1 MEEAPSQE
9 LQAMRAEILKG
20 GEVPDV
26 RTVTAKLRERGIA
39 VPLNSL
45 RWVATNL
52 LGGGRGGSGENFV
65 PSILLE
71 IIPRLLE
78 GQRTELV
85 CDPWAGIGVLAANVQ
100 GALQARRVIA
110 FNPSPESVALGR
122 LLTPRL
128 EWHVGNPIPELSEIP
143 AGLDAVVSILP
154 MGGKIGEGLDLKD
167 PSGVP
172 IRLSGSLGP
181 LILAGLST
189 CLAEDGVG
197 IFVVT
202 PSFFGSSHSTLPHLP
217 SLGLGVEAAFELPA
231 GTFAPVAN
239 VAAILAVIRR
249 HVVPQMFV
257 ARLTKDIRTNGQVL
271 DNYRARRVDG
281 IPQMG
286 RMIAPEEFQGIA
298 AFESAEE
305 IQRLEE
311 RFASPAVRLEKISL
325 NIQLGRPGVGFAFK
339 EVANAIYV
347 PLAGEHD
354 VVDTIE
360 ELALKQQSYAQVA
373 IDSQLSDARFVA
385 RFLNTDLGRHFRLAQ
400 AEGATTPR
408 LNSRGLREIRVVVP
422 TLESQAQM
430 LGLESRIESER
441 NTLLGLQNDLN
452 SIHRDLWTGRADHK
466 LVDSQIQ
473 NFSKQWSVGAK
484 PSLEQWF
491 ESLPFPLASILRAWQ
506 ATSDDDYKTRCDHLL
521 HFFEATAEFL
531 GIILLSAF
539 SSDREFFAGHR
550 EGLVAA
556 WSKQNLTLE
565 RATFGT
571 WKVTI
576 EFLGK
581 RTRELLSADAPEQK
595 AICAVRFS
603 DPSLGL
609 PRALARTELADVL
622 SKGVKFRNDSSHG
635 GIIAGAEA
643 RLRHEKL
650 LSEVQRLREVMEG
663 LWDDVQMVRCLQCKP
678 RRGMFDNE
686 VAILKG
692 SNSEFLKEI
701 QPMPSWLDVEQLYLL
716 SLKTGHALKLL
727 PLLQVGASPPSA
739 KNACYF
745 FNRLEKGGI
754 RFVSYHF
761 VDQPERTEKFEDT
774 ASAILELTRS
784 GPTTGAGV

>member
-9 LQAMRAEILKG
+9 LQAMRAEILKS

-26 RTVTAKLRERGIA
+26 RTVTAKLRERGIV
-39 VPLNSL
+39 VPLNGL

-52 LGGGRGGSGENFV
+52 LGGGGGGSGENLV

-78 GQRTELV
+78 GQRADIV

-100 GALQARRVIA
+100 DALQARRVMA
-110 FNPSPESVALGR
+110 FNPIPDSVALGR
-122 LLTPRL
+122 LLTPKL
-128 EWHVGNPIPELSEIP
+128 EWHVGNPLPVLSEVP
-143 AGLDAVVSILP
+143 AGLDAVISILP
-154 MGGKIGEGLDLKD
+154 MGGEIGEGLDLKD
-167 PSGVP
+167 PFGVP

-189 CLAEDGVG
+189 HLADDGVG

-202 PSFFGSSHSTLPHLP
+202 PSFFFSNHSTLRELP
-217 SLGLGVEAAFELPA
+217 KLGLGVEAAFELPA

-239 VAAILAVIRR
+239 ISTIVAVIRR
-249 HVVPQMFV
+249 RVVPQMFV

-298 AFESAEE
+298 AIEGAEE
-305 IQRLEE
+305 VQRLEE
-311 RFASPAVRLEKISL
+311 QFGSPAVRLEAISQ
-325 NIQLGRPGVGFAFK
+325 NIQLGRPGVGFAFQ

-360 ELALKQQSYAQVA
+360 ELALKQQGYAQVA
-373 IDSQLSDARFVA
+373 IDPRLSDARFVA
-385 RFLNTDLGRHFRLAQ
+385 RFLNTDLGRHFRLSQ

-408 LNSRGLREIRVVVP
+408 LNSKSLREIRVVVP
-422 TLESQAQM
+422 TLDSQAQM

-466 LVDSQIQ
+466 LVDSRIQ

-484 PSLEQWF
+484 ASIEQWF

-506 ATSDDDYKTRCDHLL
+506 ATSGDDYKTRCDHLL

-539 SSDREFFAGHR
+539 SSDREFFARHR

-556 WSKQNLTLE
+556 WGKQNLTLE

-581 RTRELLSADAPEQK
+581 RTRELLLADVPEQK
-595 AICAVRFS
+595 AICAERFS
-603 DPSLGL
+603 DPSLAL

-650 LSEVQRLREVMEG
+650 LSKDFARSWRACGTTFRWSDAFSASRAE
-663 LWDDVQMVRCLQCKP
+663 
-678 RRGMFDNE
+678 
-686 VAILKG
+686 AG
-692 SNSEFLKEI
+692 STTKS
-701 QPMPSWLDVEQLYLL
+701 PS
-716 SLKTGHALKLL
+716 SRA
-727 PLLQVGASPPSA
+727 A
-739 KNACYF
+739 
-745 FNRLEKGGI
+745 
-754 RFVSYHF
+754 
-761 VDQPERTEKFEDT
+761 T
-774 ASAILELTRS
+774 ASS
-784 GPTTGAGV
+784 